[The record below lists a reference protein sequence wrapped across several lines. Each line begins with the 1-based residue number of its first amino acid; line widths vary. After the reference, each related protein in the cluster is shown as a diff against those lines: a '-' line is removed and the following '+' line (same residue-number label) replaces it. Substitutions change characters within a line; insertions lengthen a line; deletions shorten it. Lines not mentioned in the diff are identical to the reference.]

1 MSNNETC
8 SPAGAGGYPSD
19 CEITAALLA
28 KANERLSAVKRP
40 EGWQQA
46 VQRARNITLLL
57 LDVDGVLTDG
67 SITYTQG
74 GGESKS
80 FNTKDGFGL
89 RILQEAGIEVG
100 LITARVSEAVDR
112 RARDLNLTHVYQGN
126 SNKIEAFNEILAKT
140 KIAPDRIAYMGDDWL
155 DMVLID
161 RVGFSL
167 APANAVAEVKRRVH
181 WVTEKNGGHGAVREA
196 CDLLIEAVGKREFL
210 IGKYFR

>member
-1 MSNNETC
+1 MSNNDPC
-8 SPAGAGGYPSD
+8 SPAGSGGYPSD

-28 KANERLSAVKRP
+28 KANERLSAVERP

-46 VQRARNITLLL
+46 VQRARNISLLL

-80 FNTKDGFGL
+80 FNTQDGFGL

-126 SNKIEAFNEILAKT
+126 SNKIEAFNEILTKT
-140 KIAPDRIAYMGDDWL
+140 KISPDRIAYMGDDWL

-167 APANAVAEVKRRVH
+167 APANAVAEVKRRAH
-181 WVTEKNGGHGAVREA
+181 WVTEKSGGHGAVREA

>member
-1 MSNNETC
+1 MSNNNPC
-8 SPAGAGGYPSD
+8 SPAGNGGYPSD
-19 CEITAALLA
+19 CDITAALLA

-46 VQRARNITLLL
+46 LQRGRNISLLL

-80 FNTKDGFGL
+80 FNTQDGFGL

-126 SNKIEAFNEILAKT
+126 SNKIEAFNEILAST
-140 KIAPDRIAYMGDDWL
+140 KISPDRIAYMGDDWL

-181 WVTEKNGGHGAVREA
+181 WVTEKRGGYGAVREA